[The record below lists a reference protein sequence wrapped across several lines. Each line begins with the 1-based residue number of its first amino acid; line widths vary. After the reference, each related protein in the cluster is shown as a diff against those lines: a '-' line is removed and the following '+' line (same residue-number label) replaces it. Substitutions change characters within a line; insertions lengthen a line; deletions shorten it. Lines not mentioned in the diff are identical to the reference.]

1 MNEAELV
8 EVALG
13 VLAESLQREG
23 AEEKACSGSQEEQDV
38 QQVEE
43 ELQAEPSQAPGGTAS
58 AEEGSDGSLGPPSPP
73 GAGAEAERTGLD
85 DSEDDALKYVR
96 EIFFT

>member
-1 MNEAELV
+1 M
-8 EVALG
+8 
-13 VLAESLQREG
+13 
-23 AEEKACSGSQEEQDV
+23 
-38 QQVEE
+38 EE

-58 AEEGSDGSLGPPSPP
+58 VEEGSDGSLGPPSPP